1 MPYRNQSRSLISHH
15 ESANQS
21 HGKRLDTRG
30 SCLTFTGLTTP
41 LACTGHGLPYTN
53 TYYTW
58 LHALATTANRR
69 HAELVFMGS
78 EREIAHA
85 ACIYQSRSHT
95 GATQTRNHSA
105 DKHADSTTHVRH
117 VNSHALH
124 SPRYQHIQ
132 CDQLTTSSRYS
143 LHILTSAVRLLLL
156 LFNPRLHSHHVSFV

>member
-15 ESANQS
+15 ESANQT

-41 LACTGHGLPYTN
+41 LACTGHGLPYTS
-53 TYYTW
+53 TYYTG

-117 VNSHALH
+117 VNSHEPHCSVMNTYNA
-124 SPRYQHIQ
+124 
-132 CDQLTTSSRYS
+132 T
-143 LHILTSAVRLLLL
+143 
-156 LFNPRLHSHHVSFV
+156 N